1 MQDNEWLAWVTI
13 AMSFQL
19 GVVEP
24 AVNRAV
30 ATTLRCQLSM
40 ARRLLRSGEVR
51 RTALVHLQLSS
62 RGRQCAT
69 LERIVSTAL

>member
-1 MQDNEWLAWVTI
+1 MAGMVTI
-13 AMSFQL
+13 AMSFHL

-30 ATTLRCQLSM
+30 AATLRCQLSMM

>member
-1 MQDNEWLAWVTI
+1 MAGVGDHRYVISAWRN
-13 AMSFQL
+13 L
-19 GVVEP
+19 
-24 AVNRAV
+24 AV

-40 ARRLLRSGEVR
+40 ARRLLRSGEIR

-69 LERIVSTAL
+69 AERIVSTAL